1 MVSNTFWARG
11 VFFVMFCLCASAVQ
25 AEQKK
30 IFSTPGGDEYEVHY
44 IAFSSTFLTPDIARQ
59 YGLSRSKA
67 LGVVNISVLKRK
79 ADGSTEAV
87 GALVDLNAKNDIQQ
101 VRHLDV
107 NQVVEGKSI
116 YYIGQVQYREGEV
129 LTFDVSVFPQGVA
142 DPLKLRFSQ
151 TFYND

>member
-1 MVSNTFWARG
+1 MVSNTFWVRG
-11 VFFVMFCLCASAVQ
+11 VFFALFCLCFSVAQ

-30 IFSTPGGDEYEVHY
+30 IFSTPGGGEYEVHY
-44 IAFSSTFLTPDIARQ
+44 IAFSSTFLEPDIARQ

-79 ADGSTEAV
+79 ADGSTEVV

-101 VRHLDV
+101 VRHIDV
-107 NQVVEGKSI
+107 NQVVEGKAI
-116 YYIGQVQYREGEV
+116 YYIGQIQYREGEV